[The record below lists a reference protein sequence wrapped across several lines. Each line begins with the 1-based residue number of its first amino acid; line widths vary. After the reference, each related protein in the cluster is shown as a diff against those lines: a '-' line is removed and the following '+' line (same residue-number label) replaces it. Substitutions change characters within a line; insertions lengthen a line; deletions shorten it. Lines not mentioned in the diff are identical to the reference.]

1 MVVRRM
7 DNWGRVMIP
16 KEIRKNAGVREGE
29 PLEIFTENNM
39 IRIKK
44 YELEKKEREKIREY
58 VAQNYQR
65 ILSLFSDGDKGSSW
79 RNEKIKKSDHAYLG
93 GGGVDGML

>member
-1 MVVRRM
+1 M

-44 YELEKKEREKIREY
+44 YEPEK
-58 VAQNYQR
+58 
-65 ILSLFSDGDKGSSW
+65 
-79 RNEKIKKSDHAYLG
+79 NE
-93 GGGVDGML
+93 V